1 MKLKE
6 IGIFIYNKIPSK
18 TKGILGKQKW
28 LKPVRDKL
36 FRGKGAYKEVETLIK
51 RKYNDYSVEFKF
63 IAAFQIS
70 AKATNRGIES
80 KLLNNSIKL
89 INKHKAHSNDLT
101 VLDVGSNFGFL
112 SLVWANTIAK
122 FGQTIAFEPNVNL
135 YNTFNKSIAL
145 NSLQNNLIVIN
156 KAVGND
162 NKVIELY
169 MEYTTSNM
177 LEIDNPKNIQK
188 IEMTTLDTFVE
199 SSNLEQCDLLKI
211 DVDGIE
217 LDILEGAIQLIK
229 NFKPI
234 VIIETNE
241 NIRILE
247 FIKKFDYTILDMN
260 LNELKETDALPLN
273 IFCVPNYDSL

>member
-1 MKLKE
+1 
-6 IGIFIYNKIPSK
+6 
-18 TKGILGKQKW
+18 
-28 LKPVRDKL
+28 
-36 FRGKGAYKEVETLIK
+36 
-51 RKYNDYSVEFKF
+51 
-63 IAAFQIS
+63 
-70 AKATNRGIES
+70 
-80 KLLNNSIKL
+80 
-89 INKHKAHSNDLT
+89 
-101 VLDVGSNFGFL
+101 
-112 SLVWANTIAK
+112 
-122 FGQTIAFEPNVNL
+122 
-135 YNTFNKSIAL
+135 
-145 NSLQNNLIVIN
+145 
-156 KAVGND
+156 
-162 NKVIELY
+162 
-169 MEYTTSNM
+169 
-177 LEIDNPKNIQK
+177 
-188 IEMTTLDTFVE
+188 MTTLDTFVE